1 MGALIGYARVST
13 RGQARDGSSLESQR
27 EMLLAAGATQIFEDA
42 YTGTS
47 LNRPELERAIATLTD
62 GDTLIVTKVDRLAR
76 SLAKGIE
83 LIDRLNNKGISV
95 NVLNMGVIEQK
106 TPMGKLIS
114 HVLFAIAEF
123 ERDMIF
129 ERTQEGRAIARK
141 NKDYKEGRPQK
152 YRTAQI
158 EHALSL
164 LKTNSYRQV
173 VQLTGISKATLARY
187 KKKYDTSC

>member
-76 SLAKGIE
+76 SLAKDA
-83 LIDRLNNKGISV
+83 LLAHSASS
-95 NVLNMGVIEQK
+95 LS
-106 TPMGKLIS
+106 P
-114 HVLFAIAEF
+114 
-123 ERDMIF
+123 
-129 ERTQEGRAIARK
+129 
-141 NKDYKEGRPQK
+141 
-152 YRTAQI
+152 
-158 EHALSL
+158 HACSE
-164 LKTNSYRQV
+164 
-173 VQLTGISKATLARY
+173 ALARISPF
-187 KKKYDTSC
+187 DTSCISR

>member
-1 MGALIGYARVST
+1 MGCVGYARVST
-13 RGQARDGSSLESQR
+13 RGQARDGSSLEAQR
-27 EMLLAAGATQIFEDA
+27 EALLAAGATQIFEDA

-47 LNRPELERAIATLTD
+47 LDRPELERAIATLTE

-83 LIDRLNNKGISV
+83 LIDKLNSKGISV
-95 NVLNMGVIEQK
+95 NVLNMGIIEQK

-141 NKDYKEGRPQK
+141 NKDYKEGRPYK
-152 YRTAQI
+152 YRETQI
-158 EHALSL
+158 QHALSL
-164 LKTNSYRQV
+164 LKDHSYRQV
-173 VQLTGISKATLARY
+173 QQMTGISKTSLTRY
-187 KKKYDTSC
+187 KKLFSQ

>member
-1 MGALIGYARVST
+1 M
-13 RGQARDGSSLESQR
+13 
-27 EMLLAAGATQIFEDA
+27 
-42 YTGTS
+42 
-47 LNRPELERAIATLTD
+47 
-62 GDTLIVTKVDRLAR
+62 K
-76 SLAKGIE
+76 
-83 LIDRLNNKGISV
+83 RLNNKGISV

-173 VQLTGISKATLARY
+173 VQLTGISRATLARY